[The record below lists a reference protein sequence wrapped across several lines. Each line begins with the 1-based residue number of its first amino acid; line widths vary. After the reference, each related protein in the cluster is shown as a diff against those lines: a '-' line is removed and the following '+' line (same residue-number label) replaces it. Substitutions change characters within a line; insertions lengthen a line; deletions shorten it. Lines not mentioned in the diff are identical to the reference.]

1 MSLSRAGAN
10 TLSQWER
17 VAAEQP
23 GEGFELSSPAQ
34 MSDDTNLRTYHARS
48 KPLTRRLRRH
58 PLPQGEGCR
67 AHLRRRCGVRAPACS
82 REVETPH
89 PLLPASPSPMGGRF
103 SRSLET
109 GMRRSWRMRT
119 CDIRHSKNFFDDPIE
134 PFFHFVIGEAELDET
149 MQFDQS
155 PACVVLRNLFE
166 MLLAIDLDHQ
176 PEVVTAKVCD
186 EAGDRHLSAKFQP
199 VEPAVAQLLPKNIFA
214 RRAPGAQTPCDRDRC
229 FGHQVQF
236 AHPRWRSQYLFRH
249 LSEVTR

>member
-1 MSLSRAGAN
+1 MNLSRKGSL
-10 TLSQWER
+10 TLSLWER

-23 GEGFELSSPAQ
+23 GEGLLSSSTASPF
-34 MSDDTNLRTYHARS
+34 ARS
-48 KPLTRRLRRH
+48 SPCGLFPQGTQPLTRRLRRH
-58 PLPQGEGCR
+58 PLPQGEGWR
-67 AHLRRRCGVRAPACS
+67 ADPIPV
-82 REVETPH
+82 TPH
-89 PLLPASPSPMGGRF
+89 PPPPATPSPKGRGF